1 MDEVW
6 TRFWSDLAG
15 RLTGPMTFR
24 LFLQPIMA
32 AIAAFTD
39 GIGDA
44 KAGRPAYFWALFTG
58 DRTTRRRLL
67 AEGQKSTLRII
78 VLAAAMDAI
87 YQLIVFRW
95 IYPMELVV
103 VVFVLAFVPYLLLR
117 GPIGRIARR
126 WVGPDVAGR

>member
-6 TRFWSDLAG
+6 TRFWSDLIG

-32 AIAAFTD
+32 AIAAFSD

-44 KAGRPAYFWALFTG
+44 KAGRPPYFWALFTR
-58 DRTTRRRLL
+58 DAAERRRLL
-67 AEGQKSTLRII
+67 AEGRKSTLRII
-78 VLAAAMDAI
+78 LLGITMDII

-95 IYPMELVV
+95 VYPMEVV
-103 VVFVLAFVPYLLLR
+103 VVVLLLAFVPYLLLR
-117 GPIGRIARR
+117 GPINRIARHWIKR
-126 WVGPDVAGR
+126 